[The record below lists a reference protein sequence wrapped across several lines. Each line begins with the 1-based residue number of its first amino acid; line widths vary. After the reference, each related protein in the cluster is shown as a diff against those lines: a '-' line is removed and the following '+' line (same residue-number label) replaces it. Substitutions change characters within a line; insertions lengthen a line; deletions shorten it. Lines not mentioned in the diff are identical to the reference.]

1 MQGLRFEGCRS
12 RSDTARAVGMM
23 DFEHSLEQIA
33 HLNLRVVVR
42 RRGFHLPCG
51 HTDRFNRQF
60 NLNLAPRYETEEEL
74 HAIDLNGTD
83 LIDGSTMMQRWD

>member
-12 RSDTARAVGMM
+12 HSGTARAVGMM
-23 DFEHSLEQIA
+23 DFGYSSEQIA
-33 HLNLRVVVR
+33 HLNLRVVGR

-60 NLNLAPRYETEEEL
+60 NLNFAPRYGTAEEL
-74 HAIDLNGTD
+74 HATGLDGTD
-83 LIDGSTMMQRWD
+83 